1 MLKEEMNN
9 KQILLNIVI
18 SASTTL
24 LIMGIFIVS
33 GVIPISFPSS
43 FEAEVKYYENEGGCM
58 LFEHATWEDF
68 QIITQWPTVRVLK
81 EQLHHEVAEIKALK
95 NYCEIFVD
103 REAQIIWVQT
113 MNPYSTEPS
122 LVIYWWKVE

>member
-1 MLKEEMNN
+1 MLREEMNS
-9 KQILLNIVI
+9 KLILLNIVI

-43 FEAEVKYYENEGGCM
+43 FDEEVKYYENEGGYM
-58 LFEHATWEDF
+58 LFEHATWEEF
-68 QIITQWPTVRVLK
+68 QILNQWPTVRVLK
-81 EQLHHEVAEIKALK
+81 EQLYHEVAEIKALR

-113 MNPYSTEPS
+113 MNPYSMEPS
-122 LVIYWWKVE
+122 LVIYWWKAE